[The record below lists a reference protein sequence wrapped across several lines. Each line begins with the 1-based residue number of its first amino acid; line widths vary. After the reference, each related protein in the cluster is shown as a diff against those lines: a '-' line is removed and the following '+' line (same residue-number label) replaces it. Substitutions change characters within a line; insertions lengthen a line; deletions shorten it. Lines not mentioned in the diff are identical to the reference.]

1 MNEYTIYKYM
11 EFIIFS
17 VYLIFIYLLV
27 QIWFLWKDIEK
38 NDLFLK
44 SLAKESFFRKNCVYV
59 FLFSSFF
66 IIHEFFEGFN
76 FEGFKIPNSMLF
88 FEFLE
93 IMAIVTLML
102 FAHNWY
108 ITLKPFAK
116 KKSLLK

>member
-1 MNEYTIYKYM
+1 MNEYTLYKYM
-11 EFIIFS
+11 EFFIIS
-17 VYLIFIYLLV
+17 AYLIFIYLLV

-44 SLAKESFFRKNCVYV
+44 SLVQESFFRKNCLYV

-66 IIHEFFEGFN
+66 IIHEFLEGL
-76 FEGFKIPNSMLF
+76 EIPNTMVF

-93 IMAIVTLML
+93 IIAIIILVL

-108 ITLKPFAK
+108 KTLKPFAK
-116 KKSLLK
+116 KKKLLE

>member
-1 MNEYTIYKYM
+1 MDEYTLYKYM
-11 EFIIFS
+11 EFFIIS
-17 VYLIFIYLLV
+17 IYLIFIYLLV

-44 SLAKESFFRKNCVYV
+44 TLVKESFFRKNCLYV

-66 IIHEFFEGFN
+66 TIHEFFEGLD
-76 FEGFKIPNSMLF
+76 IPNKMVF

-93 IMAIVTLML
+93 IIAIIILVL
-102 FAHNWY
+102 FAYNWY

-116 KKSLLK
+116 KKNLLK

>member
-1 MNEYTIYKYM
+1 MNDYTAYKYM
-11 EFIIFS
+11 EFFIFS
-17 VYLIFIYLLV
+17 SYLIFIYLLV

-38 NDLFLK
+38 NDLFLR

-66 IIHEFFEGFN
+66 IMHEFFEGL
-76 FEGFKIPNSMLF
+76 KIYDSILF

-93 IMAIVTLML
+93 IIAIVILVL
-102 FAHNWY
+102 FTHNWY

>member
-1 MNEYTIYKYM
+1 MNEYTVYRYM
-11 EFIIFS
+11 EFFIFS

-44 SLAKESFFRKNCVYV
+44 SLANESFFRKNCVYV
-59 FLFSSFF
+59 FLFSSLF
-66 IIHEFFEGFN
+66 IIHEFFEGLN
-76 FEGFKIPNSMLF
+76 IPNSMLF

-93 IMAIVTLML
+93 IIAIVTLML
-102 FAHNWY
+102 FAYNWY

-116 KKSLLK
+116 KKKPME

>member
-1 MNEYTIYKYM
+1 MNEYTLYKYM
-11 EFIIFS
+11 EFFIIS
-17 VYLIFIYLLV
+17 IYLIFIYLLV
-27 QIWFLWKDIEK
+27 QIWFIWKDIEK

-44 SLAKESFFRKNCVYV
+44 SLVQESFFRKNCLYV

-66 IIHEFFEGFN
+66 IIHEFLEGL
-76 FEGFKIPNSMLF
+76 EIPNTMVF

-93 IMAIVTLML
+93 IIAIIILVL

-116 KKSLLK
+116 KKKLLE

>member
-1 MNEYTIYKYM
+1 MNEYTLYKYM
-11 EFIIFS
+11 EFFIIS
-17 VYLIFIYLLV
+17 AYLIFIYLLV

-44 SLAKESFFRKNCVYV
+44 SLVQESFFRKNCLYV

-66 IIHEFFEGFN
+66 IIHKFFEGFEIAN
-76 FEGFKIPNSMLF
+76 KMVF
-88 FEFLE
+88 FEILE
-93 IMAIVTLML
+93 IIAIIILVL

-116 KKSLLK
+116 KKKLLE